1 MDKKEYFE
9 MVVQNQIGYE
19 FKNPLLLRQAF
30 VRKSYSSENDGEN
43 NEVLEFVGD
52 TVLSAA
58 VMRYLTTKY
67 GNDLH
72 IQDKIP
78 AGFRVPQEP
87 EEFHSEKS
95 EGELT
100 RIKQKLVE
108 KKTLA
113 MRIDE
118 LGFTEFL
125 IMGKGDIEQ
134 NMAEQ
139 PSVKEDLFEAILG
152 AVALDTSYDYEIIQN
167 VAEIMLCPDSVV
179 DNGEEADYVRL
190 IYEWDESYGCIPYF
204 RYKNEHYSLYMPRDP
219 KVIEVVSQG
228 WHYPTNA
235 NHSCEMSIRSDLP
248 RFKAYGLSKN
258 EARKIVCKAAYDYLA
273 EHNLL
278 LTIRDEIDEPSV
290 EMAINQLEILARRGY
305 FSIPKYE
312 YTESHDEDG
321 NPIWHVECHID
332 EMEAT
337 FDARSSSK
345 KQAKKEVAL
354 EMLQYVLDN
363 YIEE

>member
-1 MDKKEYFE
+1 MSDADDYYLTSSLFCVRLLCPFHIFLLKGVFCFMDKKEYFE
-9 MVVQNQIGYE
+9 TVVQNQIGYA
-19 FKNPLLLRQAF
+19 FKNQKLLRQAF
-30 VRKSYSSENDGEN
+30 VRKSYSAENGGEN
-43 NEVLEFVGD
+43 NEVLEFIGD

-72 IQDKIP
+72 IQKKIP

-87 EEFHSEKS
+87 EEFHSEKT

-100 RIKQKLVE
+100 RTKQKLVE

-152 AVALDTSYDYEIIQN
+152 AVVLDTNYDYEIIQN
-167 VAEIMLCPDSVV
+167 VAEIMLRPDSIV

-190 IYEWDESYGCIPYF
+190 IYEWDESFGCIPYF
-204 RYKNEHYSLYMPRDP
+204 RYKNESYSLYIPSTP
-219 KVIEVVSQG
+219 EVIEVVPQG
-228 WHYPTNA
+228 RYYPTNA
-235 NHSCEMSIRSDLP
+235 NHSCEMSIRNDLP

-258 EARKIVCKAAYDYLA
+258 EARNMRLRRFKIMD
-273 EHNLL
+273 
-278 LTIRDEIDEPSV
+278 I
-290 EMAINQLEILARRGY
+290 
-305 FSIPKYE
+305 
-312 YTESHDEDG
+312 
-321 NPIWHVECHID
+321 
-332 EMEAT
+332 
-337 FDARSSSK
+337 SK
-345 KQAKKEVAL
+345 KDWKLFREKLAGWQENYMEGLVKEYVNFLNDDKKPA
-354 EMLQYVLDN
+354 
-363 YIEE
+363 

>member
-9 MVVQNQIGYE
+9 TVVQNQIGYE
-19 FKNPLLLRQAF
+19 FKNQKLLRQAF
-30 VRKSYSSENDGEN
+30 VRKSYSTENGGEN
-43 NEVLEFVGD
+43 NEVLEFIGD

-72 IQDKIP
+72 IQEKIL
-78 AGFRVPQEP
+78 AGFRAPQEQ
-87 EEFHSEKS
+87 EEFHSEKT

-100 RIKQKLVE
+100 RIKQKMVE

-125 IMGKGDIEQ
+125 IMGAGDIEQ

-152 AVALDTSYDYEIIQN
+152 AVALDTNYDYAIIQD
-167 VAEIMLCPDSVV
+167 VVEVMLQPDSIV

-190 IYEWDESYGCIPYF
+190 IYEWDEFFGCIPYF
-204 RYKNEHYSLYMPRDP
+204 RYKNEHYRLYIPSSP
-219 KVIEVVSQG
+219 EVIEVVTQG
-228 WHYPTNA
+228 GYYHTNA

-258 EARKIVCKAAYDYLA
+258 EARKIACRAAYDYLVK
-273 EHNLL
+273 NDLL
-278 LTIRDEIDEPSV
+278 FTIRDEIDEPSI

-305 FSIPKYE
+305 FSIPKYD
-312 YTESHDEDG
+312 YKESHDGDG

-332 EMEAT
+332 EMDVT
-337 FDARSSSK
+337 FDTESSSK

-363 YIEE
+363 YEEE

>member
-1 MDKKEYFE
+1 MDRKEWFE
-9 MVVQNQIGYE
+9 TVVQNQIGYE

-30 VRKSYSSENDGEN
+30 VRKSYSSEKGGEN

-67 GNDLH
+67 GNNLH
-72 IQDKIP
+72 VQDKISV
-78 AGFRVPQEP
+78 GLRVPQEP
-87 EEFHSEKS
+87 EEFRSEKT

-118 LGFTEFL
+118 LEFAEFL

-134 NMAEQ
+134 KMAEQ
-139 PSVKEDLFEAILG
+139 PSVKEDLFEAIIG
-152 AVALDTSYDYEIIQN
+152 AVALDTNYDYEIIQN
-167 VAEIMLCPDSVV
+167 VVEVMLRPDSIV

-190 IYEWDESYGCIPYF
+190 IYEWDESFGCVPYF
-204 RYKNEHYSLYMPRDP
+204 RFKNERYCLYRP
-219 KVIEVVSQG
+219 KNPEVIEIDTQNR
-228 WHYPTNA
+228 YCPTKA
-235 NHSCEMSIRSDLP
+235 DHSCEMSIRNDLP

-258 EARKIVCKAAYDYLA
+258 EARKIACKAAYEYLVK
-273 EHNLL
+273 HDLWF
-278 LTIRDEIDEPSV
+278 TIRDEIDEPTI
-290 EMAINQLEILARRGY
+290 EMAINQLETLARRGY
-305 FSIPKYE
+305 FSIPEYG
-312 YTESHDEDG
+312 YTESHDDDG

-332 EMEAT
+332 E
-337 FDARSSSK
+337 FDASFDTESSSK

-363 YIEE
+363 YEEE

>member
-1 MDKKEYFE
+1 MAKKEYFE
-9 MVVQNQIGYE
+9 TVVQNQIGYTFE
-19 FKNPLLLRQAF
+19 NLKLLRQAF
-30 VRKSYSSENDGEN
+30 VRKSFSEENGGEN
-43 NEVLEFVGD
+43 NEVLEFIGD

-58 VMRYLTTKY
+58 AMRYLTTRF

-72 IQDKIP
+72 VQEKIP
-78 AGFRVPQEP
+78 ISFRVPQEP

-100 RIKQKLVE
+100 QIKQKLVE

-113 MRIDE
+113 IRIDE
-118 LGFTEFL
+118 LGFAEFL

-152 AVALDTSYDYEIIQN
+152 AVALDSNYDYDRIQN
-167 VAEIMLCPDSVV
+167 VVEIMLRPDSIV

-190 IYEWDESYGCIPYF
+190 IYEWDESFGCIPYF
-204 RYKNEHYSLYMPRDP
+204 RYKDQGYSLYTPSDP
-219 KVIEVVSQG
+219 NVIEVIPQG
-228 WHYPTNA
+228 TYELNNA
-235 NHSCEMSIRSDLP
+235 NYSCEMSIRNDLH
-248 RFKAYGLSKN
+248 RFKAYGLSRN
-258 EARKIVCKAAYDYLA
+258 DARKKACKRAYEYLV
-273 EHNLL
+273 EHDLL
-278 LTIRDEIDEPSV
+278 FKIRDEIDEPTA

-312 YTESHDEDG
+312 FIETHDADG
-321 NPIWHVECHID
+321 NPIWNVKCRIE
-332 EMEAT
+332 E
-337 FDARSSSK
+337 FDASFETESSSK
-345 KQAKKEVAL
+345 KKAKKEVAF

-363 YIEE
+363 YEEE

>member
-1 MDKKEYFE
+1 MKKKEYFE
-9 MVVQNQIGYE
+9 TVVQNQIGYE

-30 VRKSYSSENDGEN
+30 VRKSYSSENGGES

-58 VMRYLTTKY
+58 VMCYLTTKY

-72 IQDKIP
+72 IQDRKPIE
-78 AGFRVPQEP
+78 FRVPQEP
-87 EEFHSEKS
+87 VEFHSEKS

-118 LGFTEFL
+118 LGFIEFL
-125 IMGKGDIEQ
+125 IMGKGDVEQ

-152 AVALDTSYDYEIIQN
+152 AVALDTNYNYEIIQN
-167 VAEIMLCPDSVV
+167 VVEVMLRPDSIV

-190 IYEWDESYGCIPYF
+190 IYEWDESFGCIPYF
-204 RYKNEHYSLYMPRDP
+204 RYKNERYSLYVPGDP
-219 KVIEVVSQG
+219 KVTEVVPQG
-228 WHYPTNA
+228 RYYPTNA
-235 NHSCEMSIRSDLP
+235 NYSCEMSIRNDLP

-258 EARKIVCKAAYDYLA
+258 EARKIACKAAYDYLA
-273 EHNLL
+273 EHDLL
-278 LTIRDEIDEPSV
+278 FTIRDEIDEPSI

-305 FSIPKYE
+305 FSIPKYK
-312 YTESHDEDG
+312 YKESHDGNG

-332 EMEAT
+332 ELDAT
-337 FDARSSSK
+337 FDTESSSK

-354 EMLQYVLDN
+354 ETLLYVLDN
-363 YIEE
+363 YEEK